1 MSVRQQG
8 SAAWVI
14 AIAAFMALLVGAM
27 LGTFVV
33 FPLFNGFTDAA
44 FWTATTTDGQR
55 LLTYVEGLWQFSLA
69 IILIAILS
77 FVWVHSRQ

>member
-14 AIAAFMALLVGAM
+14 AIAAFMALLVGAI

-33 FPLFNGFTDAA
+33 FPFFNGFTESAI
-44 FWTATTTDGQR
+44 WQATTTDGQR
-55 LLTYVEGLWQFSLA
+55 LLTYVEGMWQFSLA
-69 IILIAILS
+69 VILFAILS